1 MNKIYTITDIKN
13 MDDVIIDN
21 DVLDTF
27 ISLKESDISQTVGH
41 TQQGDQIICMKI
53 SYGDTFSC
61 TPQVD
66 ELLRFIIVP

>member
-1 MNKIYTITDIKN
+1 MNKIYTLTDIKN

-21 DVLDTF
+21 IALDSF
-27 ISLKESDISQTVGH
+27 INFKESDISQTIGH
-41 TQQGDQIICMKI
+41 TQKGDQIICMKI

-61 TPQVD
+61 TPQTD